1 MFNVDDSF
9 ELDFFIDESIYNGF
23 IQLFKDEN
31 PLHTKSE
38 FAQNNGFKDKVMH
51 GNILNGFVSFFVGER
66 LPTKNVII
74 HSQEICYK
82 NPVYLNEKLN
92 FHALITD
99 VFESVNAVQFKFY
112 FRNSESKVVAKG
124 KIQIG
129 LLK

>member
-82 NPVYLNEKLN
+82 NPVYLGVLLILKPNILN
-92 FHALITD
+92 F
-99 VFESVNAVQFKFY
+99 SFY
-112 FRNSESKVVAKG
+112 FRFFGRLFWPTIFMHIVDRKF
-124 KIQIG
+124 
-129 LLK
+129 